1 MKKRINKKY
10 YVEILDSSGKLVTT
24 YKANLNN
31 TDDPNKILNNFFES
45 YPQYRS
51 EKFLTQLKVTDTSPY
66 EINPEYYTFGK
77 DILKQ
82 IK

>member
-31 TDDPNKILNNFFES
+31 TDDPNKILNNCTFV
-45 YPQYRS
+45 
-51 EKFLTQLKVTDTSPY
+51 FLIV
-66 EINPEYYTFGK
+66 
-77 DILKQ
+77 
-82 IK
+82 